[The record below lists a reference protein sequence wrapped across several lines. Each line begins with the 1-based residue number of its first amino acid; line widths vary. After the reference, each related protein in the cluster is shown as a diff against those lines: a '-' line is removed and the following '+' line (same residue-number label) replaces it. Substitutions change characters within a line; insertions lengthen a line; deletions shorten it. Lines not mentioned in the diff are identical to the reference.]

1 MSDVT
6 QESPSTPTT
15 SSTTSSQVITP
26 PVEGAP
32 QDALLMNIGMV
43 VVLAVLFY
51 LLLIR
56 PQQKRFKDHAA
67 MINKMDKGTKVVT
80 QGGLVGVI
88 EKVVSDNEVIVDF
101 GNNVKMTMMRSYI
114 IGRYE
119 DAISAPA
126 NDDAKSQKG
135 NSAK

>member
-1 MSDVT
+1 MTDVT
-6 QESPSTPTT
+6 QKTTPISTATTESATPSPAAT
-15 SSTTSSQVITP
+15 
-26 PVEGAP
+26 
-32 QDALLMNIGMV
+32 QDAMIMNIGMV

-56 PQQKRFKDHAA
+56 PQQKRFKEHAA

-88 EKVVSDNEVIVDF
+88 EKVVSDNEVIIDF

-114 IGRYE
+114 IGRYD
-119 DAISAPA
+119 DAIAAPA
-126 NDDAKSQKG
+126 NDDAKNKKG
-135 NSAK
+135 NAAK

>member
-1 MSDVT
+1 MPDVT
-6 QESPSTPTT
+6 QETPVTTTT
-15 SSTTSSQVITP
+15 STEIPTP
-26 PVEGAP
+26 PIEGAP
-32 QDALLMNIGMV
+32 KDALLMNIGMV

-67 MINKMDKGTKVVT
+67 MINKMDKGSKVVT

-119 DAISAPA
+119 DAISSPA
-126 NDDAKSQKG
+126 NDDAKNQKG

>member
-1 MSDVT
+1 MLHKKAR
-6 QESPSTPTT
+6 QPPPHRLRPLLKL
-15 SSTTSSQVITP
+15 ITP

-43 VVLAVLFY
+43 WLFLVLFY

-101 GNNVKMTMMRSYI
+101 GNNVKMTMMRSLYYWTV
-114 IGRYE
+114 RRCYLCTC
-119 DAISAPA
+119 
-126 NDDAKSQKG
+126 Q
-135 NSAK
+135 